1 MEENTATT
9 MWTAYHI
16 SERNGKGYWNRVG
29 IAFLNRD
36 SSINIKLETL
46 PLDGKIQL
54 RDVRQNNHHSD
65 KEQKEEQNDAE

>member
-1 MEENTATT
+1 MEENANTT

-54 RDVRQNNHHSD
+54 RDVRQNNHQP
-65 KEQKEEQNDAE
+65 KESGDEEQI